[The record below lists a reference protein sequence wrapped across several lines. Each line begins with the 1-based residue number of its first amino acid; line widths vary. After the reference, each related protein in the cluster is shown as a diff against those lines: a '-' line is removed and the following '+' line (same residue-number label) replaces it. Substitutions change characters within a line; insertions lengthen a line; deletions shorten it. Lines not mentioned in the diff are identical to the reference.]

1 MDHKE
6 MSDPLCV
13 RQRLPVMWDIT
24 VHPWQSYRKPIIELQ
39 TYKRE
44 GNYKPIKEKETYK
57 RTTKC
62 WAVKF
67 LKTNGIYYLQDN
79 ATSNATG
86 SYTQECLTIGWWYYL
101 NTVLLNMPQE
111 TTKHNQN

>member
-1 MDHKE
+1 MQLDYITQQCFINMEGQQQHMDHKE
-6 MSDPLCV
+6 MSDALCV
-13 RQRLPVMWDIT
+13 RQRLPVMWDTT
-24 VHPWQSYRKPIIELQ
+24 VH
-39 TYKRE
+39 
-44 GNYKPIKEKETYK
+44 YKPIKEKETYK

-86 SYTQECLTIGWWYYL
+86 SYILKS
-101 NTVLLNMPQE
+101 VLLNMAGD
-111 TTKHNQN
+111 TT